1 MSRPYSEITF
11 EEKEQILREYYD
23 KEYKAHDIFKNH
35 SISQASMQKVILE
48 LGGELRRPSS
58 QGNRNKDKG
67 IKKCNKCGRKIE
79 IKGAKFC
86 PFCANDLRTEKEL
99 LVEDLENLTKLFNSI
114 PETQRDFFINTINKA
129 KYYILK
135 EKK

>member
-23 KEYKAHDIFKNH
+23 KEYKAHNIFKAHN
-35 SISQASMQKVILE
+35 ISQQTMQKCILD
-48 LGGELRRPSS
+48 LGGELRRPKS
-58 QGNRNKDKG
+58 QGNRNKRNT
-67 IKKCNKCGRKIE
+67 KKCAKCGKSIE

-114 PETQRDFFINTINKA
+114 PETQRDFFVNTIIKA
-129 KYYILK
+129 KEFILK
-135 EKK
+135 ESK